1 MDATDRYALEL
12 SAELG
17 GLLRERGWNCATAES
32 CTGGLIGSWITS
44 LAGSSDYFPG
54 GIVAY
59 SNGAKT
65 RLLGVSQSTLDAV
78 GAVSRE
84 CALEMASGARQA
96 FNAQIGISSTGIAGP
111 GGATARKPV
120 GLIYVAAATPDR
132 SEVRELHLDG
142 DRLRNIHE
150 SAVAAL
156 ELTLDAMRPD
166 PS

>member
-1 MDATDRYALEL
+1 
-12 SAELG
+12 
-17 GLLRERGWNCATAES
+17 
-32 CTGGLIGSWITS
+32 
-44 LAGSSDYFPG
+44 
-54 GIVAY
+54 
-59 SNGAKT
+59 
-65 RLLGVSQSTLDAV
+65 VSQSTLDAV

-156 ELTLDAMRPD
+156 ELTLDVMRPD